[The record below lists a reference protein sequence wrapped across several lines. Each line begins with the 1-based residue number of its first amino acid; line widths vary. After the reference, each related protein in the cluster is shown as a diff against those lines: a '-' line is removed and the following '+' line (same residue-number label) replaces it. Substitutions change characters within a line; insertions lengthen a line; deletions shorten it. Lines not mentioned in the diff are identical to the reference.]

1 MPNGEAMT
9 RDFNNWE
16 LAEAYVSGKLP
27 ETELAA
33 LRTRLATDPIYASDF
48 QECINLIQ
56 SLENSS
62 KHKQFRNTLVNIHQ
76 ELNEEKKSS
85 WRIRTIPL
93 RTHYL
98 RTGAIAAGIALLTT
112 LSTFWIVTHNEKK
125 RSSQYSLLK
134 RELETIKRSQNALIK
149 NINGQ
154 QTAQPVA
161 PANYSGTGFALS
173 NDGYLVTN
181 YHVTEGADSLYI
193 QNRDGQYFKAH
204 VLTFDAKTDVAILK
218 VEYKNFR
225 FSKSDIPYTFASTKK
240 PLGANVYTLGFPQD
254 DIVYNK
260 GYISSKNGFQGDT
273 MQYRLE
279 IPASPGQSGAPVVD
293 EHGNIIGIVTG
304 KETETSGTT
313 YAVSSKAI
321 YDLLKNL
328 PKEASIHL
336 PKTNKL
342 GSLSREQQI
351 EKLELF
357 TCSVKV
363 YKK

>member
-1 MPNGEAMT
+1 MT

-16 LAEAYVSGKLP
+16 IAEAYVSGSLP
-27 ETELAA
+27 KAELAA
-33 LRTRLATDPIYASDF
+33 LKTRLATDPVYASEF
-48 QECINLIQ
+48 QECVNLLHSLQ
-56 SLENSS
+56 SSS

-76 ELNEEKKSS
+76 DMNESAKPS
-85 WRIRTIPL
+85 WRVRTIPL

-125 RSSQYSLLK
+125 RSSQYSLLR
-134 RELETIKRSQNALIK
+134 RELETIKRSQNAIIK

-154 QTAQPVA
+154 QNNPSPVA
-161 PANYSGTGFALS
+161 PANFSGTGFALT

-193 QNRDGQYFKAH
+193 QNRDGEYFKAH
-204 VLTFDAKTDVAILK
+204 VVTFDAKTDVAILK
-218 VEYKNFR
+218 VEHKNFR
-225 FSKSDIPYTFASTKK
+225 FSKSDVPYSFATHKK
-240 PLGANVYTLGFPQD
+240 ALGANVYTLGFPQD
-254 DIVYNK
+254 DIVYNT
-260 GYISSKNGFQGDT
+260 GYISSKNGFMGDS

-279 IPASPGQSGAPVVD
+279 MPASPGQSGAPVID
-293 EHGNIIGIVTG
+293 DLGNIIGIVTG

-321 YDLLKNL
+321 YKLLESL
-328 PKEASIHL
+328 PKAETDIRL
-336 PKTNKL
+336 PKGSKL
-342 GSLSREQQI
+342 SKLSREEQI
-351 EKLELF
+351 QRLEYF